1 MSTNSVGLRALVI
14 AKRMITATVQRM
26 TVESVYLTVEEF
38 ANLMRVTPMTVRR
51 LARAGQLNAIK
62 VGRQYRIP
70 RPSHP
75 TPAGGDPAR

>member
-1 MSTNSVGLRALVI
+1 
-14 AKRMITATVQRM
+14 M

-75 TPAGGDPAR
+75 TLAGGGAAR